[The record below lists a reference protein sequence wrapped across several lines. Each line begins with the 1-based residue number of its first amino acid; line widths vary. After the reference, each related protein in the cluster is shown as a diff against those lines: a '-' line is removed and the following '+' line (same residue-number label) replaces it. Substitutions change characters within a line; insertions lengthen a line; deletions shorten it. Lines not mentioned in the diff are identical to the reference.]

1 MYREY
6 PIFQPDEILKYK
18 RKSRS
23 DDPMLSIEEVLAK
36 HEAILNEW
44 IERNLDAPIPPENC
58 FNEIVSGETINSRPE
73 FKKLLKRIESPKI
86 KAVLIVECARL
97 GRPDLEEIGKI
108 SKLFRYTNTIIITPQ
123 RMFDLRDEY
132 DREQFERELMRGNDY
147 LEYTK
152 KILTRGK
159 EISLRQGYYINAVI
173 PYGYERDWVY
183 EGKRKRP
190 TLAIVEEEAKV
201 VQMIFDWYANE
212 QIGTM
217 RICHRLN
224 AMGIPPRKGEIWKK
238 STISRMLKNEHYIGK
253 IVLKKHIK
261 VNSVHDQE
269 IVTQTKFNDEFE
281 MVDGKHSPIIDEE
294 LFNRANNKLH
304 KFVSVKPN
312 ETLQNPFASIF
323 KCECGRAMK
332 RNKNRN
338 TFRYLCDEQT
348 LCGNA
353 SVLESELIPA
363 VTEILKANLDELTA
377 KVTDS
382 DDNKKEKHM
391 EYVSLLEKRYV
402 EIEKKE
408 LSLWD
413 KYSEEH
419 MPKQIFDKLMASCM
433 EEKQTLENELE
444 SAYNNVPEHV
454 DYKGVIASLHKAIEA
469 LSDDSV
475 SASAKNKL
483 LLSVVDKIVYKRDK
497 PIRMSTTE
505 ATERG
510 VKTNSNGWY
519 SPKFEL
525 DVYLKKYNT

>member
-1 MYREY
+1 MWREY
-6 PIFQPDEILKYK
+6 PTFLPNEILKYK
-18 RKSRS
+18 RKSRT
-23 DDPMLSIEEVLAK
+23 DDPMLSTEEVLAK
-36 HEAILNEW
+36 HESILNEW
-44 IERNLDAPIPPENC
+44 IDRNLEAPIPPENC
-58 FNEIVSGETINSRPE
+58 FSEVVSGETIASRPE

-123 RMFDLRDEY
+123 RMFDLRDEW
-132 DREQFERELMRGNDY
+132 DREAFEREMMRGNEY

-159 EISLRQGYYINAVI
+159 ELSLRQGYYINAVV
-173 PYGYERDWVY
+173 PYGYEREWVY

-190 TLAIVEEEAKV
+190 TLAIVEEEAKIV
-201 VQMIFDWYANE
+201 RMIFEWYADE
-212 QIGTM
+212 QLGTM
-217 RICHRLN
+217 KICHRLN

-238 STISRMLKNEHYIGK
+238 STISRMIKNEHYIGK

-261 VNSVHDQE
+261 VNSVQDQE
-269 IVTQTKFNDEFE
+269 IVTHLMFNEEFE
-281 MVDGKHSPIIDEE
+281 TVDGKHPAIIDED
-294 LFNRANNKLH
+294 LFNRANNKIH

-312 ETLQNPFASIF
+312 ETLQNPLASIF

-353 SVLESELIPA
+353 SVLEKDLIPA
-363 VTEILKANLDELTA
+363 IITYLKKSLKDLTA
-377 KVTDS
+377 NVTN
-382 DDNKKEKHM
+382 DDDTKKEKHNK
-391 EYVSLLEKRYV
+391 YVSLLESRYV

-408 LSLWD
+408 ISLWD
-413 KYSEEH
+413 KYSEEK
-419 MPKQIFDKLMASCM
+419 MPKQVFDKLMAKCM
-433 EEKQTLENELE
+433 EEKQSLENELE
-444 SAYNNVPEHV
+444 TAYNNVPEHI
-454 DYKGVIASLHKAIEA
+454 DYKGVVTSLHKTIEA

-483 LLSVVDKIVYKRDK
+483 LLSVVDKIVYRREK
-497 PIRMSTTE
+497 PIRMTVEE
-505 ATERG
+505 AKAKG
-510 VKTNSNGWY
+510 VETVNGWY

-525 DVYLKKYNT
+525 DVYLKKHIT